1 MKSELKIYSNMLKI
15 FTLSLILMIG
25 ASGRPVFAD
34 SYNLNLRDGDLQA
47 LVSLISTATGKNFV
61 LDKQVRGQ
69 KITIITGREI
79 DEKELYDTFLSVLSV
94 HNLAAIET
102 GNLIKIIPLN
112 KSKYQSVPV
121 EEELTGIAK
130 IDKKIIKRQK
140 TQGKDSLITKVIKA
154 EHVPVANMVPIL
166 RPMISPTGHLQGY
179 APSNSIVVIDTR
191 ANVDKVSKLIRRM
204 DRPDEDEM
212 EVVTLKFAS
221 ATELVKTIQGLQ
233 GAAQQKGV
241 AVKYK
246 VSADTRTNS
255 MLVSGS
261 KSGRQQVKSIIRRLD
276 RPKVKTAEITT
287 EVIYLRYAKA
297 EDLAKVLSG
306 TTANLVSTEATAKG
320 GAGTQKADITI
331 FADAATN
338 SVVIRAEPEIQKN
351 MLQVIRRLDVRRAQV
366 MVEAVI
372 AEVSEDLSK
381 SLGVQLGIFNSSG
394 STAPIAATSFPGSAF
409 SLAEVVSGSLPAG
422 VGMLLG
428 IGGGEAGDTQFGAL
442 MNALSSDAATNIL
455 STPTLVT
462 MDNVEASMVIGQN
475 VPFLT
480 GSSSTANGVTT
491 PFQTIERQDIGITL
505 KIKPQINAGN
515 SMMLK
520 IDQEVSS
527 LAASNASA
535 SDLITNKRSF
545 STQVM
550 VEDGQLLVLGGLM
563 EDTYRDTLQKVPI
576 LGDLPFI
583 GKAFRN
589 TTTVK
594 AKQNL
599 MVFIHPM
606 IMRDGMSGDVYTSQK
621 YSKLVGAQDQSNVL
635 NRGLLNRQAAEFPI
649 NPEDLLSRGGSYE
662 SVQARRE
669 REMQLEAEFQRERE
683 MQLEAEFQQ
692 RQANA
697 QTFGYQDQQ
706 QQANVQT
713 YGYQE
718 QALPNRPLTLQERQQ
733 IARQRELEQRQAVE
747 AMRRRAKEIE
757 QQRLN
762 ANAQRREQSQR
773 INLQRIQQN
782 RQRQLQNSN

>member
-1 MKSELKIYSNMLKI
+1 MKSEFKTYLNVLKG
-15 FTLSLILMIG
+15 LILSIFLMVG
-25 ASGRPVFAD
+25 SSGSPAFAD

-79 DEKELYDTFLSVLSV
+79 DEEELYETFLSVLQV

-102 GNLIKIIPLN
+102 GNLVKIIPLN
-112 KSKYQSVPV
+112 KAKYQSVPV
-121 EEELTGIAK
+121 DEELTGIGK
-130 IDKKIIKRQK
+130 IDKKILKRQK
-140 TQGKDSLITKVIKA
+140 EQGKDALITKVIKA

-191 ANVDKVSKLIRRM
+191 ANIDKVSKLIRRM
-204 DRPDEDEM
+204 DRPDQDEM
-212 EVVTLKFAS
+212 EVVELKFAS

-241 AVKYK
+241 SVKYK

-261 KSGRQQVKSIIRRLD
+261 NSGRQQVRGIIRRLD
-276 RPKVKTAEITT
+276 RPKVKTAEILT

-320 GAGTQKADITI
+320 GAGTQKAEITI

-338 SVVIRAEPEIQKN
+338 SLVIRAEPEIQKN
-351 MLQVIRRLDVRRAQV
+351 LLDVIRRLDVRRAQV

-381 SLGVQLGIFNSSG
+381 SLGVQLGVFNSSG
-394 STAPIAATSFPGSAF
+394 GTAPIAATSYPGSAF
-409 SLAEVVSGSLPAG
+409 SLAEVVSGALPAG

-428 IGGGEAGDTQFGAL
+428 IGGGDSGSTQFGAL
-442 MNALSSDAATNIL
+442 MNALASDAATNIL

-550 VEDGQLLVLGGLM
+550 VEDGQMLVLGGLM
-563 EDTYRDTLQKVPI
+563 EDTYRDTLQKVPV

-606 IMRDGMSGDVYTSQK
+606 IMRDGMSGDYYTSQK
-621 YSKLVGAQDQSNVL
+621 YNRLVNTQQQSNIL
-635 NRGLLNRQAAEFPI
+635 NRGLLDQNAAVFPA
-649 NPEDLLSRGGSYE
+649 NPEEVLSQGGSYE
-662 SVQARRE
+662 TEEARRQ
-669 REMQLEAEFQRERE
+669 RLMQREAELQ
-683 MQLEAEFQQ
+683 AQQ
-692 RQANA
+692 SN
-697 QTFGYQDQQ
+697 T
-706 QQANVQT
+706 QT

-718 QALPNRPLTLQERQQ
+718 QQQGNAQTYGYQEQQ
-733 IARQRELEQRQAVE
+733 LSTRSMTPQQRVQLAKQRELEQRQAVE
-747 AMRRRAKEIE
+747 AKRRRAKQIDQERI
-757 QQRLN
+757 R
-762 ANAQRREQSQR
+762 ANAQRRQQAQQVNQQR
-773 INLQRIQQN
+773 LQQN
-782 RQRQLQNSN
+782 RQRQLQNAN

>member
-1 MKSELKIYSNMLKI
+1 MKFKLETYSNILKSL
-15 FTLSLILMIG
+15 TLSLVVLIG
-25 ASGRPVFAD
+25 ASGSPVSAD

-79 DEKELYDTFLSVLSV
+79 DEKELYETFLSVLRV

-102 GNLIKIIPLN
+102 GNLVKIIPLN
-112 KSKYQSVPV
+112 KTKYQSVPV
-121 EEELTGIAK
+121 DEDLTGIKK
-130 IDKKIIKRQK
+130 IDKKIIKRQQK
-140 TQGKDSLITKVIKA
+140 QGADALVTKVIKA

-191 ANVDKVSKLIRRM
+191 ANIDKVSKLIRRM
-204 DRPDEDEM
+204 DRPDQDEM
-212 EVVTLKFAS
+212 EVVPLKFAS
-221 ATELVKTIQGLQ
+221 APELVKTIQGLQ
-233 GAAQQKGV
+233 GATQQKGI

-246 VSADTRTNS
+246 VSADARTNS

-261 KSGRQQVKSIIRRLD
+261 KSGRQQVKGIIRRLD
-276 RPKVKTAEITT
+276 RPKVKTAEIST

-297 EDLAKVLSG
+297 EDMAKVLTG

-320 GAGTQKADITI
+320 GAGTQKAEINI
-331 FADAATN
+331 FADTATN
-338 SVVIRAEPEIQKN
+338 SLVIRAEPEIHKN
-351 MLQVIRRLDVRRAQV
+351 LLQVIRRLDVRRAQV

-381 SLGVQLGIFNSSG
+381 SLGVQLGVFNSSG
-394 STAPIAATSFPGSAF
+394 GGVVAATSYPGSAF

-428 IGGGEAGDTQFGAL
+428 IGGGDVGDTQFGAL
-442 MNALSSDAATNIL
+442 MNALSSDASTNIL

-606 IMRDGMSGDVYTSQK
+606 IMRDAASGDVYTRQK
-621 YSKLVGAQDQSNVL
+621 YDGIGHAQDRSNVL
-635 NRGLLNRQAAEFPI
+635 NRGLLNRRAASFPL
-649 NPEDLLSRGGSYE
+649 NPEELLSLGGSYE
-662 SVQARRE
+662 SDDAKRQR
-669 REMQLEAEFQRERE
+669 LYEAE
-683 MQLEAEFQQ
+683 L
-692 RQANA
+692 NA
-697 QTFGYQDQQ
+697 QRSNAQNFGYHEQPA
-706 QQANVQT
+706 QAQT

-718 QALPNRPLTLQERQQ
+718 QAQQVRSNRPLTPQQRQQ
-733 IARQRELEQRQAVE
+733 IAKQRELEQRRIVDE
-747 AMRRRAKEIE
+747 RRRRAKEVE
-757 QQRLN
+757 QERLN
-762 ANAQRREQSQR
+762 ANVRRRQQAQQINQQR
-773 INLQRIQQN
+773 LQQN
-782 RQRQLQNSN
+782 RQRKLQNAN

>member
-1 MKSELKIYSNMLKI
+1 MKSKLNTYSKMLKNLS
-15 FTLSLILMIG
+15 LSLILMVG
-25 ASGRPVFAD
+25 ASGSPVSAE
-34 SYNLNLRDGDLQA
+34 SYDLNLRDADLQA
-47 LVSLISTATGKNFV
+47 LVSLISRATGKNFV

-69 KITIITGREI
+69 KVTIVTGREI
-79 DEKELYDTFLSVLSV
+79 DEDELYESFLTVLRV
-94 HNLAAIET
+94 HNLAAVESGEFVT
-102 GNLIKIIPLN
+102 IIPLN
-112 KSKYQSVPV
+112 KSKYQAVPV
-121 EEELTGIAK
+121 DEDLTGIPK
-130 IDKKIIKRQK
+130 IDKKIVKRQK
-140 TQGKDSLITKVIKA
+140 QQGPDALVTKVIKA

-191 ANVDKVSKLIRRM
+191 ANVDKVSNLIRRM
-204 DRPDEDEM
+204 DRPDQDEM
-212 EVVTLKFAS
+212 EVIPLKYAS
-221 ATELVKTIQGLQ
+221 APELVKTIQGLQ
-233 GAAQQKGV
+233 GSAKQKGV
-241 AVKYK
+241 TVKYK
-246 VSADTRTNS
+246 VSPDVRTNS

-261 KSGRQQVKSIIRRLD
+261 KSGRQQVKGIIRLLD
-276 RPKVKTAEITT
+276 RPKVKTAEIST

-320 GAGTQKADITI
+320 GAGTQKAEVSI
-331 FADAATN
+331 FADTATN
-338 SVVIRAEPEIQKN
+338 SLVIRAEPEIHKN
-351 MLQVIRRLDVRRAQV
+351 LLEVIRRLDVRRAQV

-381 SLGVQLGIFNSSG
+381 SLGVQLGVFNSSG
-394 STAPIAATSFPGSAF
+394 STSPIAATSYPGSAF
-409 SLAEVVSGSLPAG
+409 SLAEVVSGALPAG

-428 IGGGEAGDTQFGAL
+428 IGGGDDGDTQFGAL

-606 IMRDGMSGDVYTSQK
+606 IMRDAATGDIYTRQK
-621 YSKLVGAQDQSNVL
+621 YDGMGDAQDRSGIRG
-635 NRGLLNRQAAEFPI
+635 RGLLSNGRAAPFPL
-649 NPEDLLSRGGSYE
+649 NPEELLSQGGSYE
-662 SVQARRE
+662 SVEARRQLQME
-669 REMQLEAEFQRERE
+669 LEAE
-683 MQLEAEFQQ
+683 LSQQ
-692 RQANA
+692 QSHM
-697 QTFGYQDQQ
+697 QTFGYQEQ

-713 YGYQE
+713 HGYQE
-718 QALPNRPLTLQERQQ
+718 QAQARPNRPLTLQERQQ
-733 IARQRELEQRQAVE
+733 IARQRELEQQQALQE
-747 AMRRRAKEIE
+747 RRYMAKQRE
-757 QQRLN
+757 QEQRN
-762 ANAQRREQSQR
+762 ANALRRQQAQQNNQLR
-773 INLQRIQQN
+773 LQQN
-782 RQRQLQNSN
+782 RLRLQQNNN

>member
-1 MKSELKIYSNMLKI
+1 MLALMKSELNTYSKMLKS
-15 FTLSLILMIG
+15 LSLSLALMISTMG
-25 ASGRPVFAD
+25 NPVSAD

-47 LVSLISTATGKNFV
+47 LVSLISKATEKNFV

-79 DEKELYDTFLSVLSV
+79 DEKELYETFLSVLQV
-94 HNLAAIET
+94 HNLAAVET
-102 GNLIKIIPLN
+102 GELIKIIPLN
-112 KSKYQSVPV
+112 KAKYQSVPV
-121 EEELTGIAK
+121 EQELTGIAK
-130 IDKKIIKRQK
+130 IDKKILREQK
-140 TQGKDSLITKVIKA
+140 KQGQDALITKVIKA

-191 ANVDKVSKLIRRM
+191 ANIDKVSKLIRRM

-212 EVVTLKFAS
+212 EVAELKFAS

-233 GAAQQKGV
+233 GAAKQKGV
-241 AVKYK
+241 SVKYK

-255 MLVSGS
+255 VLVSGS
-261 KSGRQQVKSIIRRLD
+261 KSGRQQVRNIIRQLD
-276 RPKVKTAEITT
+276 RPKVATAEIST

-306 TTANLVSTEATAKG
+306 TTANVVSTEATAKG
-320 GAGTQKADITI
+320 GAGTQKAEITI

-338 SVVIRAEPEIQKN
+338 SLVIRAEPEIQKN
-351 MLQVIRRLDVRRAQV
+351 MLDVIRRLDVRRAQV

-372 AEVSEDLSK
+372 AEVSENLSK

-394 STAPIAATSFPGSAF
+394 STSPIAATSYPGSAF
-409 SLAEVVSGSLPAG
+409 SLAEVVSGALPAG

-428 IGGGEAGDTQFGAL
+428 IGGGEAGSTQFGAL

-491 PFQTIERQDIGITL
+491 PFQTIERKDIGITL

-520 IDQEVSS
+520 IDQEVSN

-563 EDTYRDTLQKVPI
+563 EDTYRDTLHKVPV

-594 AKQNL
+594 EKQNL

-606 IMRDGMSGDVYTSQK
+606 IMRDGMSGDVYTRQK
-621 YSKLVGAQDQSNVL
+621 YSRLIGSQDESNVL
-635 NRGLLNRQAAEFPI
+635 NRGILQSNAAPFPA
-649 NPEDLLSRGGSYE
+649 NPEEMLSQGGSYE
-662 SVQARRE
+662 SIEAKRQRQME
-669 REMQLEAEFQRERE
+669 REAQLS
-683 MQLEAEFQQ
+683 QQ
-692 RQANA
+692 QSGT
-697 QTFGYQDQQ
+697 QTFGYQEQP
-706 QQANVQT
+706 ANVQT
-713 YGYQE
+713 FGYQE
-718 QALPNRPLTLQERQQ
+718 QARSRPLTLQERQR
-733 IARQRELEQRQAVE
+733 IAKQRELQQRQNVE
-747 AMRRRAKEIE
+747 ARRRRAKEIE

-762 ANAQRREQSQR
+762 ANVRRRQQAQQVNNQR
-773 INLQRIQQN
+773 LQQN
-782 RQRQLQNSN
+782 RQRKLQNAN

>member
-1 MKSELKIYSNMLKI
+1 MKSKLNTSMNTLKSML
-15 FTLSLILMIG
+15 LSLIVLVG
-25 ASGRPVFAD
+25 ASGSPVSAD
-34 SYNLNLRDGDLQA
+34 SFNLNLRDGDLQA
-47 LVSLISTATGKNFV
+47 LVTLISTATGKNFV

-79 DEKELYDTFLSVLSV
+79 DEKELYETFLSVLRV
-94 HNLAAIET
+94 HNLAAVET
-102 GNLIKIIPLN
+102 GELIKIIPLN

-130 IDKKIIKRQK
+130 IDKKILKKQK
-140 TQGKDSLITKVIKA
+140 KQGQDALITKVIKA

-166 RPMISPTGHLQGY
+166 RPMVSPTGHLQGY

-191 ANVDKVSKLIRRM
+191 ANIDKVTKLVRRM
-204 DRPDEDEM
+204 DRPDQDEM
-212 EVVTLKFAS
+212 EVVELKFAS
-221 ATELVKTIQGLQ
+221 APELVKTIQGLQ

-241 AVKYK
+241 AIKYK

-255 MLVSGS
+255 VLVSGS
-261 KSGRQQVKSIIRRLD
+261 KSGRQQVRGIIRRLD
-276 RPKVKTAEITT
+276 RPKVQKAEITT
-287 EVIYLRYAKA
+287 EVVYLRYAKA

-306 TTANLVSTEATAKG
+306 TTATLVSKEATAKG
-320 GAGTQKADITI
+320 GAGTQKADVNI

-338 SVVIRAEPEIQKN
+338 SLVIRAEPDIQKN
-351 MLQVIRRLDVRRAQV
+351 LLQVIRRLDVRRAQV

-381 SLGVQLGIFNSSG
+381 SLGVQLGVFNSSG
-394 STAPIAATSFPGSAF
+394 STAPIAATSYPGSAF
-409 SLAEVVSGSLPAG
+409 SLAEVVSGVLPAG

-428 IGGGEAGDTQFGAL
+428 IGGGEAGSTQFGAL

-563 EDTYRDTLQKVPI
+563 EDTYRDTLQKVPV

-621 YSKLVGAQDQSNVL
+621 YNRLVGAQDQSNIL
-635 NRGLLNRQAAEFPI
+635 NRGILNRGAEPFPLNPEEVLSQGGAYESIEVKRQRQMEYEAELNRQ
-649 NPEDLLSRGGSYE
+649 
-662 SVQARRE
+662 
-669 REMQLEAEFQRERE
+669 
-683 MQLEAEFQQ
+683 
-692 RQANA
+692 QANA

-706 QQANVQT
+706 LQQANVQT
-713 YGYQE
+713 FGYNE
-718 QALPNRPLTLQERQQ
+718 QIPARTNRPLTLQERQQ
-733 IARQRELEQRQAVE
+733 IAKQRELDQRRQVE
-747 AMRRRAKEIE
+747 ARRRRAKQIE
-757 QQRLN
+757 QERLQANVRRRQEAQQINQQRL
-762 ANAQRREQSQR
+762 
-773 INLQRIQQN
+773 QQN
-782 RQRQLQNSN
+782 RQRQLQNAN

>member
-1 MKSELKIYSNMLKI
+1 MKSELKTYSNMLKSLS
-15 FTLSLILMIG
+15 LSLIIMIG
-25 ASGRPVFAD
+25 ASGSPVSAD

-47 LVSLISTATGKNFV
+47 LVTLISTATGKNFV

-79 DEKELYDTFLSVLSV
+79 DEKELYETFLSVLQV
-94 HNLAAIET
+94 HGLAAVET
-102 GNLIKIIPLN
+102 GELIKIIPLN
-112 KSKYQSVPV
+112 KSKYQAGPV

-130 IDKKIIKRQK
+130 IDKKILRKRK
-140 TQGKDSLITKVIKA
+140 KQGPDALVNKVIKA

-166 RPMISPTGHLQGY
+166 RPMVSPTGHLQGY

-191 ANVDKVSKLIRRM
+191 ANVDKISMLVRRL

-212 EVVTLKFAS
+212 DVVPLKFAS

-241 AVKYK
+241 AIKYK
-246 VSADTRTNS
+246 VSADVRTNS
-255 MLVSGS
+255 LLVSGS
-261 KSGRQQVKSIIRRLD
+261 KSGRQQVKGIIRQLD
-276 RPKVKTAEITT
+276 RPKVKSAEIST
-287 EVIYLRYAKA
+287 EVVYLRYAKA

-306 TTANLVSTEATAKG
+306 TTANIVSTEATAKG
-320 GAGTQKADITI
+320 GAGTQKAEITI
-331 FADAATN
+331 FADTATN
-338 SVVIRAEPEIQKN
+338 SLVIRAEPEIHKN
-351 MLQVIRRLDVRRAQV
+351 LLQVIRRLDVRRAQV

-381 SLGVQLGIFNSSG
+381 SLGVQLGVFNSSG
-394 STAPIAATSFPGSAF
+394 STAPIAATSYPGSAF

-428 IGGGEAGDTQFGAL
+428 IGGGEAGSTQFGAL

-480 GSSSTANGVTT
+480 GSSTTTNGVTT

-515 SMMLK
+515 SMMLQ

-606 IMRDGMSGDVYTSQK
+606 ILRDGATGDIYTNQK
-621 YSKLVGAQDQSNVL
+621 
-635 NRGLLNRQAAEFPI
+635 
-649 NPEDLLSRGGSYE
+649 
-662 SVQARRE
+662 
-669 REMQLEAEFQRERE
+669 
-683 MQLEAEFQQ
+683 
-692 RQANA
+692 
-697 QTFGYQDQQ
+697 
-706 QQANVQT
+706 
-713 YGYQE
+713 
-718 QALPNRPLTLQERQQ
+718 
-733 IARQRELEQRQAVE
+733 
-747 AMRRRAKEIE
+747 
-757 QQRLN
+757 
-762 ANAQRREQSQR
+762 
-773 INLQRIQQN
+773 
-782 RQRQLQNSN
+782 

>member
-1 MKSELKIYSNMLKI
+1 MKSELNTFFNMLKGLILSI
-15 FTLSLILMIG
+15 FLMIG
-25 ASGRPVFAD
+25 SSGSPVFAD
-34 SYNLNLRDGDLQA
+34 GYNLNLRDGDLQA

-79 DEKELYDTFLSVLSV
+79 DEDELYETFLSVLQV
-94 HNLAAIET
+94 HNLAAVET
-102 GNLIKIIPLN
+102 GNLVKIIPLN
-112 KSKYQSVPV
+112 KAKYQSVPV
-121 EEELTGIAK
+121 DEELTGITK
-130 IDKKIIKRQK
+130 IDKKILKRQK
-140 TQGKDSLITKVIKA
+140 DQGKDALITKVIKA

-191 ANVDKVSKLIRRM
+191 ANIDKVSKLIRRM

-212 EVVTLKFAS
+212 EVVELKYAS
-221 ATELVKTIQGLQ
+221 AVELVKTIQGLQ

-241 AVKYK
+241 ALKYK
-246 VSADTRTNS
+246 VSPDTRTNS

-261 KSGRQQVKSIIRRLD
+261 KSGRQQVRGIIRRLD
-276 RPKVKTAEITT
+276 RPKVKTAEVLT

-297 EDLAKVLSG
+297 EELAKVLSG

-320 GAGTQKADITI
+320 GAGTQKAEITI
-331 FADAATN
+331 FADDATN
-338 SVVIRAEPEIQKN
+338 SLVIRAEPEIQKN
-351 MLQVIRRLDVRRAQV
+351 LLDVIRRLDVRRAQV

-372 AEVSEDLSK
+372 AEVSENLSK
-381 SLGVQLGIFNSSG
+381 SLGVQLGVFNADG
-394 STAPIAATSFPGSAF
+394 GVAATSYPDENLF
-409 SLAEVVSGSLPAG
+409 SLADLVTSGSGSLSAG

-428 IGGGEAGDTQFGAL
+428 LGGSSGSSQFGAL
-442 MNALSSDAATNIL
+442 MNALASDTATNIL

-462 MDNVEASMVIGQN
+462 MDNVEASMVIGKN

-491 PFQTIERQDIGITL
+491 PFQTIERQDVGITL

-527 LAASNASA
+527 LASSNESA

-563 EDTYRDTLQKVPI
+563 EDTYRDTLQKVPV

-589 TTTVK
+589 TKTVK
-594 AKQNL
+594 EKQNL

-606 IMRDGMSGDVYTSQK
+606 IMRDGMSGDYYTSQK
-621 YSKLVGAQDQSNVL
+621 YSRLVDEQVQSNVL
-635 NRGLLNRQAAEFPI
+635 NRGILGRSAAPFPV
-649 NPEDLLSRGGSYE
+649 NPEDGLSQGGSYE
-662 SVQARRE
+662 TEEARRQ
-669 REMQLEAEFQRERE
+669 RLMQREAE
-683 MQLEAEFQQ
+683 LSAQQ
-692 RQANA
+692 SNT
-697 QTFGYQDQQ
+697 QTFGYQEQQ
-706 QQANVQT
+706 QGNAQSF
-713 YGYQE
+713 GYQE
-718 QALPNRPLTLQERQQ
+718 QSSNRPLTLQQRQQ
-733 IARQRELEQRQAVE
+733 IAKQRELEQRQAVE
-747 AMRRRAKEIE
+747 AKRRRAKQIE
-757 QQRLN
+757 QERIR
-762 ANAQRREQSQR
+762 ANAQRRQQAEQINQQR
-773 INLQRIQQN
+773 LQQN
-782 RQRQLQNSN
+782 RQRQLQNAN

>member
-1 MKSELKIYSNMLKI
+1 MLKS

-25 ASGRPVFAD
+25 ASGSPVSAD

-79 DEKELYDTFLSVLSV
+79 DEDELYETFLSVLQV
-94 HNLAAIET
+94 HNLAAVET
-102 GNLIKIIPLN
+102 GEIIKIIPLN
-112 KSKYQSVPV
+112 KAKYQSVPV
-121 EEELTGIAK
+121 DEELTGIKK
-130 IDKKIIKRQK
+130 IDKKIMKKRNE
-140 TQGKDSLITKVIKA
+140 QGPDALITKVIKA

-191 ANVDKVSKLIRRM
+191 ANIDKVSKLVRRM

-212 EVVTLKFAS
+212 EVVELKFAS

-241 AVKYK
+241 ALKYK

-261 KSGRQQVKSIIRRLD
+261 KSGRQQVRGIIRRLD
-276 RPKVKTAEITT
+276 RPKVKTAEILT
-287 EVIYLRYAKA
+287 EVIYLRYAMA

-306 TTANLVSTEATAKG
+306 TTANLLSTEATAKG

-338 SVVIRAEPEIQKN
+338 SLVIRAEPEIQKN
-351 MLQVIRRLDVRRAQV
+351 LLQVIRRLDVRRAQV

-381 SLGVQLGIFNSSG
+381 SLGVQLGVFNSSG
-394 STAPIAATSFPGSAF
+394 STAPIAATSYPGSAF
-409 SLAEVVSGSLPAG
+409 SLADVVSGSLPAG

-428 IGGGEAGDTQFGAL
+428 IGGGDAGSTQFGAL

-606 IMRDGMSGDVYTSQK
+606 IMRTGMSGDIYTAQK
-621 YSKLVGAQDQSNVL
+621 YNQMVGAQDQSNVL
-635 NRGLLNRQAAEFPI
+635 NRGLLNRSAAPFPV
-649 NPEDLLSRGGSYE
+649 NPEESLSQGGSYV
-662 SVQARRE
+662 SV
-669 REMQLEAEFQRERE
+669 EAKR
-683 MQLEAEFQQ
+683 QQ
-692 RQANA
+692 QMELAA
-697 QTFGYQDQQ
+697 QQSQQQSHLQTFGYQEQP
-706 QQANVQT
+706 QANVQT
-713 YGYQE
+713 YVYQE
-718 QALPNRPLTLQERQQ
+718 QVPVQVQVQVPVVVTRPLTLQERQR
-733 IARQRELEQRQAVE
+733 IAKQRELEH
-747 AMRRRAKEIE
+747 RRAVLARRQLA
-757 QQRLN
+757 QQREQEQRN
-762 ANAQRREQSQR
+762 ANARRRQQAQQQ
-773 INLQRIQQN
+773 NLLRVQQN
-782 RQRQLQNSN
+782 RQRQLQNAN

>member
-1 MKSELKIYSNMLKI
+1 MKSELKTYVNLLKG
-15 FTLSLILMIG
+15 FVLSLILMIG
-25 ASGRPVFAD
+25 SSGSPAMAD

-47 LVSLISTATGKNFV
+47 LVTLISTATGKNFV

-79 DEKELYDTFLSVLSV
+79 DEDELYETFLSVLQV
-94 HNLAAIET
+94 HNLAAVET
-102 GNLIKIIPLN
+102 GELIKIIPLN

-121 EEELTGIAK
+121 DEELTGIAK
-130 IDKKIIKRQK
+130 IDKKILKRQDE
-140 TQGKDSLITKVIKA
+140 QGPDALITKVIKA

-191 ANVDKVSKLIRRM
+191 ANIDKVTKLVRRM

-212 EVVTLKFAS
+212 EVVELRYAS

-233 GAAQQKGV
+233 GVAQQKGV
-241 AVKYK
+241 SVKYK
-246 VSADTRTNS
+246 VSPDNRTNS
-255 MLVSGS
+255 VLVSGS
-261 KSGRQQVKSIIRRLD
+261 KSGRQQVKGIIRRLD
-276 RPKVKTAEITT
+276 RPKVQTAEITT

-297 EDLAKVLSG
+297 EDLAKVLNG
-306 TTANLVSTEATAKG
+306 TTANLVSSEATAKG
-320 GAGTQKADITI
+320 GAGTQKAEVTI
-331 FADAATN
+331 FADDATN
-338 SVVIRAEPEIQKN
+338 SIVIRAEPDIQKN
-351 MLQVIRRLDVRRAQV
+351 MLEVIRRLDVRRAQV

-381 SLGVQLGIFNSSG
+381 SLGVQLGIFNSSS
-394 STAPIAATSFPGSAF
+394 STAPIAATSYPGSAF
-409 SLAEVVSGSLPAG
+409 SLAEVVSGALPAG

-428 IGGGEAGDTQFGAL
+428 IGGGDSGSTQFGAL

-480 GSSSTANGVTT
+480 GSSTTSNGVTT

-563 EDTYRDTLQKVPI
+563 EDTYRDTLQKVPV

-583 GKAFRN
+583 GRAFRN

-606 IMRDGMSGDVYTSQK
+606 IMRDGMSGDIYTRQK
-621 YSKLVGAQDQSNVL
+621 YNRLVGAQDQSDVL
-635 NRGLLNRQAAEFPI
+635 NRGLLDKRAAAFPV
-649 NPEDLLSRGGSYE
+649 NPEDLLSQGGTYE
-662 SVQARRE
+662 SIEAKRQSL
-669 REMQLEAEFQRERE
+669 MQ
-683 MQLEAEFQQ
+683 QQ
-692 RQANA
+692 EQQSAQQSKT
-697 QTFGYQDQQ
+697 QTFGYQT
-706 QQANVQT
+706 QT
-713 YGYQE
+713 SGG
-718 QALPNRPLTLQERQQ
+718 PLTRQQRQQ
-733 IARQRELEQRQAVE
+733 IAKQREQEQRQAVE
-747 AMRRRAKEIE
+747 AKRRRAKQIE
-757 QQRLN
+757 QERLN
-762 ANAQRREQSQR
+762 ANARRRQEAQQ
-773 INLQRIQQN
+773 INLQRLQQN
-782 RQRQLQNSN
+782 RQRQLQNAN

>member
-1 MKSELKIYSNMLKI
+1 MKSELKTYLNMLKSLS
-15 FTLSLILMIG
+15 LSLIIMVG
-25 ASGRPVFAD
+25 ASGNPVSAD

-47 LVSLISTATGKNFV
+47 LVTLISTATNKNFV

-79 DEKELYDTFLSVLSV
+79 DEKELYETFLSVLQV
-94 HNLAAIET
+94 HGLAAVET
-102 GNLIKIIPLN
+102 GELIKIIPLN

-121 EEELTGIAK
+121 EKELTGIAK
-130 IDKKIIKRQK
+130 IDKKILKSQKRQ
-140 TQGKDSLITKVIKA
+140 GPDSLVTKVIKA
-154 EHVPVANMVPIL
+154 KHVPVANMVPIL
-166 RPMISPTGHLQGY
+166 RPMVSPTGHLQGY

-191 ANVDKVSKLIRRM
+191 ANVDKVSMLVRRL

-212 EVVTLKFAS
+212 DVVPLKFAS
-221 ATELVKTIQGLQ
+221 APELVKTIQGLQ
-233 GAAQQKGV
+233 GAAQQKGI

-246 VSADTRTNS
+246 VSADVRTNS
-255 MLVSGS
+255 VLVSGS
-261 KSGRQQVKSIIRRLD
+261 KSGRQQVKGIIRQLD
-276 RPKVKTAEITT
+276 RPKVKSAEITT
-287 EVIYLRYAKA
+287 EVVYLRYAKA

-306 TTANLVSTEATAKG
+306 TTANLVSNEATAKG

-338 SVVIRAEPEIQKN
+338 SLVIRAEPEIYKN
-351 MLQVIRRLDVRRAQV
+351 LLQVIRRLDVRRAQV

-381 SLGVQLGIFNSSG
+381 SLGVQLGVFNSSG
-394 STAPIAATSFPGSAF
+394 STSPIAATSYPGSAF
-409 SLAEVVSGSLPAG
+409 SLAEVVSGALPAG

-428 IGGGEAGDTQFGAL
+428 IGGGDAGSTQFGAL

-563 EDTYRDTLQKVPI
+563 EDTYRDTLQKVPF

-606 IMRDGMSGDVYTSQK
+606 IMRDGASGDLYTSQK
-621 YSKLVGAQDQSNVL
+621 YDRMVGAQDQSSIL
-635 NRGLLNRQAAEFPI
+635 QRGLLDRRAAPFPV
-649 NPEDLLSRGGSYE
+649 NAEELLSQGGSYE
-662 SVQARRE
+662 SVEAQRQRQMLLE
-669 REMQLEAEFQRERE
+669 EEMY
-683 MQLEAEFQQ
+683 Q

-706 QQANVQT
+706 QPANAQS
-713 YGYQE
+713 YAYQEQGYQE
-718 QALPNRPLTLQERQQ
+718 QARPNRPLTVQERQQ
-733 IARQRELEQRQAVE
+733 IARERELEQRRLVE
-747 AMRRRAKEIE
+747 DRRRRAKEIE
-757 QQRLN
+757 QERLN
-762 ANAQRREQSQR
+762 ANALRREQAQQ
-773 INLQRIQQN
+773 INLQRLQQN
-782 RQRQLQNSN
+782 RQRKLQYTN

>member
-1 MKSELKIYSNMLKI
+1 MKFKLKTYSNMLKSLS
-15 FTLSLILMIG
+15 LSLILMIG
-25 ASGRPVFAD
+25 ASGTPVSAE
-34 SYNLNLRDGDLQA
+34 SYDLNLRDADLQA
-47 LVSLISTATGKNFV
+47 LVSLISRATGKNFV

-69 KITIITGREI
+69 KVTIVTGREI
-79 DEKELYDTFLSVLSV
+79 DETELYESFLTVLRV
-94 HNLAAIET
+94 HNLAAIESGEFVT
-102 GNLIKIIPLN
+102 IIPIN

-121 EEELTGIAK
+121 DEDLTGIPK
-130 IDKKIIKRQK
+130 IDKKIIKRQRK
-140 TQGKDSLITKVIKA
+140 NGPDALVTKVIKA
-154 EHVPVANMVPIL
+154 DHVPVANMVPIL

-191 ANVDKVSKLIRRM
+191 ANVDKISSLIRRM
-204 DRPDEDEM
+204 DRPDENEM
-212 EVVTLKFAS
+212 EVVPLKFAS
-221 ATELVKTIQGLQ
+221 APELVKTIQGLQ

-241 AVKYK
+241 TVKYK
-246 VSADTRTNS
+246 VSADARTNS

-261 KSGRQQVKSIIRRLD
+261 KSGRQQVKGIIRLLD
-276 RPKVKTAEITT
+276 RPKVKTAEIST

-297 EDLAKVLSG
+297 EDMAKVLSG

-320 GAGTQKADITI
+320 GAGTQKAEVNI
-331 FADAATN
+331 FADVATN
-338 SVVIRAEPEIQKN
+338 SLVIRAEPEIHKN
-351 MLQVIRRLDVRRAQV
+351 LLDVIRRLDVRRAQV

-372 AEVSEDLSK
+372 AEVSENLSK
-381 SLGVQLGIFNSSG
+381 NLGVSLGVFNSDG
-394 STAPIAATSFPGSAF
+394 GGIASSSLGGDF
-409 SLAEVVSGSLPAG
+409 SLVDLVSGALPAG

-428 IGGGEAGDTQFGAL
+428 LGGEAGSTQFGAL
-442 MNALSSDAATNIL
+442 MSALHSDAATNIL

-515 SMMLK
+515 SMTLK

-545 STQVM
+545 STQVV

-563 EDTYRDTLQKVPI
+563 EDTYRDTVQKVPI

-589 TTTVK
+589 TTTEK

-606 IMRDGMSGDVYTSQK
+606 IMRDARSGDIYTRQK
-621 YSKLVGAQDQSNVL
+621 YDGIGDAQDRSNIR
-635 NRGLLNRQAAEFPI
+635 NRGLFNDRRAAAFPL
-649 NPEDLLSRGGSYE
+649 NPEDLLAQGGSYD
-662 SVQARRE
+662 
-669 REMQLEAEFQRERE
+669 EALRK
-683 MQLEAEFQQ
+683 QQ
-692 RQANA
+692 MEDEILRQQQMNA
-697 QTFGYQDQQ
+697 QVEFNEQQSHLQAFGYQEQ

-713 YGYQE
+713 YGYEQQE
-718 QALPNRPLTLQERQQ
+718 QVRQRPNRPLTIQERQQ
-733 IARQRELEQRQAVE
+733 IARQNELRQQQAHQE
-747 AMRRRAKEIE
+747 RRRKAKQRE
-757 QQRLN
+757 QEQLN
-762 ANAQRREQSQR
+762 ANARRRQQAAQNNQLR
-773 INLQRIQQN
+773 LQQN
-782 RQRQLQNSN
+782 RQRRQQNAN